1 LTKTLSSV
9 PPHTRHVLHLSW
21 PQCRGEQSQ
30 EHPTCGGDGDGDGD
44 RCCSCLEAVLL
55 CIRIVAKRV
64 SRKTVAGLFLDAN
77 AVRIST
83 PISFSGQ
90 CQPSEQASDDR
101 VRTCAG
107 AAGGADARRATRTD
121 IRYGRGLSYSLL
133 EVIIAPCRYTSWGDF
148 WKPVPASSDTARLR
162 WEVLRSPF
170 CHI

>member
-1 LTKTLSSV
+1 MTKTLSSV

-44 RCCSCLEAVLL
+44 RCCSWSCLEAVLL
-55 CIRIVAKRV
+55 CIKIVAKRV

-101 VRTCAG
+101 VRERRAVPTAY
-107 AAGGADARRATRTD
+107 ARREQ
-121 IRYGRGLSYSLL
+121 IS
-133 EVIIAPCRYTSWGDF
+133 
-148 WKPVPASSDTARLR
+148 
-162 WEVLRSPF
+162 
-170 CHI
+170 